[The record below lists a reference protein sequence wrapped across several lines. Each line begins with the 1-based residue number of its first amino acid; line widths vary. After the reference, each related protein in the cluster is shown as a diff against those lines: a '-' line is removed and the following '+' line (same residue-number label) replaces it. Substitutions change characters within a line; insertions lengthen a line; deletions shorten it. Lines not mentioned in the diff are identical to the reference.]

1 MQHVNVVITFP
12 FDTVLA
18 CIRDIHKYI
27 HGVVFLYAC
36 QKVDSYLR
44 DKLIHTQG
52 RIVVAGVLGWN
63 LLPILILYRPL
74 WPYSILIIVWWSYN
88 PIKVAIRLLDSVP
101 FFYVDVLMF
110 PSSLISL
117 VPLPPPLLYS
127 ARALPLHPHP
137 LPSTTNRTC
146 RARQTFKHRDS
157 VQAAKG
163 GKESAGSHSGGRRA
177 DGGWPPSMVVD
188 GKLNYKRTEGRK

>member
-27 HGVVFLYAC
+27 PGVVFLSAC

-74 WPYSILIIVWWSYN
+74 
-88 PIKVAIRLLDSVP
+88 
-101 FFYVDVLMF
+101 
-110 PSSLISL
+110 
-117 VPLPPPLLYS
+117 
-127 ARALPLHPHP
+127 
-137 LPSTTNRTC
+137 
-146 RARQTFKHRDS
+146 
-157 VQAAKG
+157 
-163 GKESAGSHSGGRRA
+163 
-177 DGGWPPSMVVD
+177 
-188 GKLNYKRTEGRK
+188 